1 MAAAGGDNIFVYTG
15 GEQEVPLG
23 VRHVRIDRSV
33 KIIPREALYYR
44 IDLVYVETHE
54 AWRKSKDLNS
64 KDATL

>member
-1 MAAAGGDNIFVYTG
+1 M
-15 GEQEVPLG
+15 PLG